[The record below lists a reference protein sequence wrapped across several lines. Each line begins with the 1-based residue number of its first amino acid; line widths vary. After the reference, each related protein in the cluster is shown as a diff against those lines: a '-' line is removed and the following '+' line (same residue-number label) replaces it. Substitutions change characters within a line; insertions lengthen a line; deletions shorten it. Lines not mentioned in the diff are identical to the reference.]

1 MRYFCRSKYFK
12 RKWLFVTR
20 IYFSNLK
27 EGFSRCILLHKNS
40 VETQFHTQKR
50 HISVFGND
58 EEMLRIANG

>member
-12 RKWLFVTR
+12 RKWVFVTR
-20 IYFSNLK
+20 IW
-27 EGFSRCILLHKNS
+27 RILLHKNS

>member
-1 MRYFCRSKYFK
+1 M
-12 RKWLFVTR
+12 FVVR
-20 IYFSNLK
+20 VYFSNLK